1 MKISFEIKD
10 KDIAGRIGKLEI
22 ENENNSMKKTI
33 ETPALMPVYGLNN
46 PILSIDELKEKFNA
60 KILMTNA
67 YMLFKTEEKKS
78 KVIEQGIHK
87 FLNFDGIV
95 AVDSGSYQLMK
106 YGDIDISNAEILKF
120 EEKIGA
126 EIGSFLDIP
135 TLPDA
140 YKRLAEENLLVT
152 LKRAKEAKE
161 LNLNLIINA
170 AIQGSTFSD
179 LRAKSAR
186 EISKNFEL
194 NAIGGIVRLMEEYR
208 FEDLVNIIV
217 AVKKNIKAGNVV
229 HAFGL
234 GHPMLFGLAVGLGC
248 DIFDSAAYALFARD
262 KRYITNYGTKKI
274 SELEYLPCSCPACHN
289 KEPGDLDEHDIAL
302 HNLYVSYEEIRRVK
316 QAIKENTLWEYIEMR
331 AISHPSLYK
340 AVKGLKQHRKFLS
353 EFDPIT
359 KRSAFFDFGFDCRTE
374 IYNVKSRAKNIITSL
389 RSEIFKSSADLKKTE
404 NLIKINQF
412 GNVPGE
418 ILDIYPLNVFGIK
431 SNAGDEEKVR
441 AIMQYQFGK
450 DADDVLNKF
459 NLIIKRSRKTKR
471 IRWIHDTKTKELL
484 ASVRAS
490 DHFIIPHKMLALELH
505 KFFKFPKLRIAIND
519 EAVPFVKEGRNVF
532 AKFVI
537 NADKNLRAGDECLVV
552 DKDDN
557 LIATGTLMLAPG
569 ECMSFKRGVAVRVR

>member
-10 KDIAGRIGKLEI
+10 KDIAGRIGNLEI
-22 ENENNSMKKTI
+22 KDENKSISKII

-46 PILSIDELKEKFNA
+46 PILSIDELKEKFNT

-67 YMLFKTEEKKS
+67 YVLLKS
-78 KVIEQGIHK
+78 PDKNKVIEEGIHK
-87 FLNFDGIV
+87 FINFDGIV

-106 YGDIDISNAEILKF
+106 YGDIDISNSEILKF
-120 EEKIGA
+120 EESIGA

-140 YKRLAEENLLVT
+140 YKKIADENLAVT

-170 AIQGSTFSD
+170 AIQGGTFID
-179 LRAKSAR
+179 LRAKAAR
-186 EISKNFEL
+186 EISKNHDL

-217 AVKKNIKAGNVV
+217 AAKKNIKASNVV

-274 SELEYLPCSCPACHN
+274 SDLEYLPCSCPVCHN
-289 KEPGDLDEHDIAL
+289 KNSCDLDEHDIAL
-302 HNLYVSYEEIRRVK
+302 HNLYVSYEEIKRVK

-353 EFDPIT
+353 KFDRVT

-374 IYNVKSRAKNIITSL
+374 IYNVKSRARNIKI
-389 RSEIFKSSADLKKTE
+389 E
-404 NLIKINQF
+404 NLTEVKVKPFGKIAEQ
-412 GNVPGE
+412 
-418 ILDIYPLNVFGIK
+418 ILDIYPLNAFGIK
-431 SNAGDEEKVR
+431 LNTRDEEKIS

-450 DADDVLNKF
+450 DADKILNNF
-459 NLIIKRSRKTKR
+459 SLRIRRSKTTKR
-471 IRWIHDTKTKELL
+471 IRWIYDNKTKELL
-484 ASVRAS
+484 ASVRAN
-490 DHFIIPHKMLALELH
+490 DHFIIPHEMLATELH
-505 KFFKFPKLRIAIND
+505 KFFKFPKLRVAIND
-519 EAVPFVKEGRNVF
+519 EAVPFVKEGKNVF

-537 NADKNLRAGDECLVV
+537 DVDKNLRVGDECLVV
-552 DKDDN
+552 DKNDR
-557 LIATGTLMLAPG
+557 LIARGTLVLAPR
-569 ECMSFKRGVAVRVR
+569 ECLSFKRGVAVKVR

>member
-10 KDIAGRIGKLEI
+10 KDIAGRIGRLEI
-22 ENENNSMKKTI
+22 KDKDNQSKVI

-46 PILSIDELKEKFNA
+46 PILSIDKLKSKFNA

-67 YMLFKTEEKKS
+67 YMLFKSEEKKNN
-78 KVIEQGIHK
+78 VLEQGIHK
-87 FLNFDGIV
+87 FFNFDGII

-106 YGDIDISNAEILKF
+106 YGDIDISNSEILKF
-120 EEKIGA
+120 EEHIGA

-140 YKRLAEENLLVT
+140 YKRLAEENLTVT
-152 LKRAKEAKE
+152 LKRAKEAKN
-161 LNLNLIINA
+161 LNLNLVVNA
-170 AIQGSTFSD
+170 AIQGSTFMD
-179 LRAKSAR
+179 LRAKAAR

-217 AVKKNIKAGNVV
+217 AAKKNIRAGNIV

-248 DIFDSAAYALFARD
+248 DIFDSAAYALFAKD

-289 KEPGDLDEHDIAL
+289 KNPCDLDEHDIAL
-302 HNLYVSYEEIRRVK
+302 HNLYVSYEEIRRIK

-340 AVKGLKQHRKFLS
+340 AVRTLKKHRKFLS

-359 KRSAFFDFGFDCRTE
+359 KRSAFFDFGFDSRTE
-374 IYNVKSRAKNIITSL
+374 IYNVKSRAKNV
-389 RSEIFKSSADLKKTE
+389 KTE
-404 NLIKINQF
+404 NLINVKPF
-412 GNVPGE
+412 GNVPQE

-431 SNAGDEEKVR
+431 SDADDKEKVK
-441 AIMQYQFGK
+441 AIMQYQFGEN
-450 DADDVLNKF
+450 AAQILAQF

-471 IRWIHDTKTKELL
+471 IRWIHDNKTKELL
-484 ASVRAS
+484 GSVRAS
-490 DHFIIPHKMLALELH
+490 DHFIIPHKKLAEELH
-505 KFFKFPKLRIAIND
+505 KFFKFPKLRIAIAD
-519 EAVPFVKEGRNVF
+519 EAVPFVKEGMNVF

-557 LIATGTLMLAPG
+557 LIATGTLMLAPR
-569 ECMSFKRGVAVRVR
+569 ECTSFKRGVAVRVR

>member
-10 KDIAGRIGKLEI
+10 KDIAGRIGNLEI
-22 ENENNSMKKTI
+22 KDENNGISKII

-67 YMLFKTEEKKS
+67 YMLFKSEEKKNN
-78 KVIEQGIHK
+78 VIELGIHK
-87 FLNFDGIV
+87 FLNFDGII

-106 YGDIDISNAEILKF
+106 YGDIDISNSEILKF

-140 YKRLAEENLLVT
+140 YKRLAEENLAVT

-161 LNLNLIINA
+161 LNLNMMINA

-179 LRAKSAR
+179 LRAKAAR

-208 FEDLVNIIV
+208 FEDLVNIIIS
-217 AVKKNIKAGNVV
+217 VKKNIKAGNIV

-248 DIFDSAAYALFARD
+248 DLFDSAAYALFAKD

-289 KEPGDLDEHDIAL
+289 KNPGDLNEHDIAL

-340 AVKGLKQHRKFLS
+340 AVKGLKKHRKFLS
-353 EFDPIT
+353 EFDPVT

-374 IYNVKSRAKNIITSL
+374 IYNVKSRARNI
-389 RSEIFKSSADLKKTE
+389 KTE

-418 ILDIYPLNVFGIK
+418 ILDMYPLNVFGVK
-431 SNAGDEEKVR
+431 SNTSDEEKIK
-441 AIMQYQFGK
+441 AIMNYQFGK
-450 DADDVLNKF
+450 DASQILDHF
-459 NLIIKRSRKTKR
+459 NLMIKRSRKTKR
-471 IRWIHDTKTKELL
+471 IRWIHDNKTKELL
-484 ASVRAS
+484 ASIRAS
-490 DHFIIPHKMLALELH
+490 DHFIIPHKMLAEELH
-505 KFFKFPKLRIAIND
+505 KFFKFPKLRIAIDD
-519 EAVPFVKEGRNVF
+519 EAVPFVKEGKNVF

-557 LIATGTLMLAPG
+557 LITRGALILSPR
-569 ECMSFKRGVAVRVR
+569 ECLSFKRGVAVRTR

>member
-10 KDIAGRIGKLEI
+10 KDIAGRIGNLEI
-22 ENENNSMKKTI
+22 KDENKGISKII
-33 ETPALMPVYGLNN
+33 ETPTLMPVYGLNN

-67 YMLFKTEEKKS
+67 YVLFKSPDKN

-87 FLNFDGIV
+87 FLNFDGII

-106 YGDIDISNAEILKF
+106 YGDIDMSNSEILKF
-120 EEKIGA
+120 EEGIGA

-140 YKRLAEENLLVT
+140 YKKIADENLAVT

-161 LNLNLIINA
+161 LNLDMMINA
-170 AIQGSTFSD
+170 AIQGGTFMD
-179 LRAKSAR
+179 LRAKAAR
-186 EISKNFEL
+186 EISKSYDL

-208 FEDLVNIIV
+208 FEELIDIIV
-217 AVKKNIKAGNVV
+217 AAKKNIRASNVV

-248 DIFDSAAYALFARD
+248 DIFDSAAYALFAKD

-274 SELEYLPCSCPACHN
+274 SELEYLPCSCLVCHN
-289 KEPGDLDEHDIAL
+289 KNPADLDEHAIAL

-340 AVKGLKQHRKFLS
+340 AVRSLKQHRKFLS

-374 IYNVKSRAKNIITSL
+374 IYNVKHRARNI
-389 RSEIFKSSADLKKTE
+389 KTE
-404 NLIKINQF
+404 NLTEVKPFGKIAEQ
-412 GNVPGE
+412 
-418 ILDIYPLNVFGIK
+418 ILDIYPLNVFGVK

-441 AIMQYQFGK
+441 AIMQYQFGN
-450 DADDVLNKF
+450 DADKILDKF
-459 NLIIKRSRKTKR
+459 FLRIKRSKTTKR
-471 IRWIHDTKTKELL
+471 IRWIHDNKTKELL

-490 DHFIIPHKMLALELH
+490 DHFIIPHEMLAEELH

-519 EAVPFVKEGRNVF
+519 EAVPFVKEGKNVF
-532 AKFVI
+532 AKFVVD
-537 NADKNLRAGDECLVV
+537 ADKNLRAGDECLVV
-552 DKDDN
+552 DKEDI
-557 LIATGTLMLAPG
+557 LIARGTLMLAPR
-569 ECMSFKRGVAVRVR
+569 ECASFKQGVAVRVR